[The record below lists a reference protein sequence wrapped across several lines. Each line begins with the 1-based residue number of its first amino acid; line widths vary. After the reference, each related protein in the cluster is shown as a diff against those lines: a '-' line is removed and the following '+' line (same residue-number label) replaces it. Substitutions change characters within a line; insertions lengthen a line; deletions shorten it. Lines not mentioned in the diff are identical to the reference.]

1 VTDPARPVP
10 AALQQDGEPPIRGGW
25 VGRQWPLLTV
35 LGGGVVGLGAVALDH
50 FRTGCLLLGFSVLF
64 AALARLLLPAR
75 RVGLL
80 VVRSRV
86 FDVLALATMG
96 VALVVLA
103 IIVPPG

>member
-1 VTDPARPVP
+1 MSWMSTPDVDDR
-10 AALQQDGEPPIRGGW
+10 PPIRGGW

-35 LGGGVVGLGAVALDH
+35 LGGGVVGLAAVATDH
-50 FRTGCLLLGFSVLF
+50 FRAGCLLLGFSVLF

-80 VVRSRV
+80 VVRSRA
-86 FDVLALATMG
+86 FDVLVLATMG

-103 IIVPPG
+103 IIVPAAD

>member
-1 VTDPARPVP
+1 VSESSRP
-10 AALQQDGEPPIRGGW
+10 AAPAPLDDGPPIRGGW
-25 VGRQWPLLTV
+25 VGRQWPLLSV
-35 LGGGVVGLGAVALDH
+35 LGGGVVGLAAVALDH

-80 VVRSRV
+80 VVRSRA
-86 FDVLALATMG
+86 FDVLALAIMG

-103 IIVPPG
+103 IIVPAG